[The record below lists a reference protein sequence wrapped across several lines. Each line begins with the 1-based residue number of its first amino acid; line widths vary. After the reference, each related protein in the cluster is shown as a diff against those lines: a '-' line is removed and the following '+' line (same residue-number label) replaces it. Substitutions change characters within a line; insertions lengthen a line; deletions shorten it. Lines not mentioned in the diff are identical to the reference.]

1 MALNFEYEND
11 LVTGAQP
18 YISHEK
24 DSTLYNYYVVDEK
37 ALDRSASAAGGYY
50 DNIVFENEERHLTTK
65 AVSRIGII
73 NFPGIGGIGYY
84 KDAYSEECGILA
96 PIHTERDK
104 QLAPTLITA
113 EVIDN
118 QLHIVINPP
127 GGLEYT
133 CYRVVVKQQ
142 LFAFEY
148 ITYKTECYVDVP
160 TVKGEYDVY
169 CIGYDEDMGTVSGDS
184 NVLKLNI
191 TTGSEDWSPDSYD
204 TAQFENRISKLE
216 DDMGDIG
223 TILDEI
229 NGAEV

>member
-1 MALNFEYEND
+1 MALNFEYENV
-11 LVTGAQP
+11 LNTGEQP

-24 DSTLYNYYVVDEK
+24 DSTLYNYYIVDEK
-37 ALDRSASAAGGYY
+37 ALDRSALATGGVY
-50 DNIVFENEERHLTTK
+50 DNVLFDNEERHLTTK

-96 PIHTERDK
+96 PIHTERDE
-104 QLAPTLITA
+104 QLAPTLITT

-169 CIGYDEDMGTVSGDS
+169 CIGYDENMGTVSGES
-184 NVLKLNI
+184 NVLQLNV
-191 TTGSEDWSPDSYD
+191 TVGSD
-204 TAQFENRISKLE
+204 TWAPTFAPMADIEHRLAQLEQSISAL
-216 DDMGDIG
+216 I
-223 TILDEI
+223 
-229 NGAEV
+229 